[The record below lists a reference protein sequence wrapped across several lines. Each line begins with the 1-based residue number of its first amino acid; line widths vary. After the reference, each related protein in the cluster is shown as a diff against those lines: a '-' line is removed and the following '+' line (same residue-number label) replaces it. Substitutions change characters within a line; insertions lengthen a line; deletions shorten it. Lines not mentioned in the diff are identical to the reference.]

1 MIVSRHITPNGVIE
15 FTDYAEYQAYLKA
28 NTPQPTAQDLAKAA
42 IKARMKAIREFTADL
57 YDDYEAD
64 NILLGIGQETQ
75 ATRKTLKANTKD
87 LIESLKN
94 GELDL
99 VMGIIATFPTNAKDG
114 KYITDQRL
122 QKLQKDI
129 SDFITTIQ

>member
-1 MIVSRHITPNGVIE
+1 MIVARHITPQGVIE
-15 FTDYAEYQAYLKA
+15 FTDHAEYQAYLKA
-28 NTPQPTAQDLAKAA
+28 NTPQPTAQEIAKEA

-57 YDDYEAD
+57 YEDYEAD

-75 ATRKTLKANTKD
+75 QTRKTLKANTKD
-87 LIESLKN
+87 LIDSLKN

-99 VMGIIATFPTNAKDG
+99 VLGIIATFPANAKDG
-114 KYITDQRL
+114 KYITDSRL